1 MPGTMRNN
9 NVFRCKPAVIPKKI
23 CTFAVWF
30 CPTSKI
36 IRHTRGNIKHQAWW
50 KHHAFAICMGM
61 GFDAVFVCMFVCKA
75 KKNPCK
81 SLIYKGLTFGMC
93 GERGIRTPGASQH
106 DGFQDRC
113 NRPLYHLSIVMSTN
127 FLSESECKGKQNYLY
142 NIIFAVKNIPIYY
155 LLTKYQQTN

>member
-1 MPGTMRNN
+1 MFNTK
-9 NVFRCKPAVIPKKI
+9 KPQVPDIQLLAD
-23 CTFAVWF
+23 F
-30 CPTSKI
+30 
-36 IRHTRGNIKHQAWW
+36 
-50 KHHAFAICMGM
+50 
-61 GFDAVFVCMFVCKA
+61 
-75 KKNPCK
+75 K
-81 SLIYKGLTFGMC
+81 S

-155 LLTKYQQTN
+155 LLTKHQQTN